1 MRRPRIAPL
10 EVERYVAA
18 PPERVWSLL
27 IEQDRMREWSRETAW
42 QWFLP
47 RRIRRGTWSLN
58 LNRSGWFVWPTLSRY
73 ARVVPRRRLC
83 FYVFGPAAWWT
94 YDLERAGHGTA
105 VRLRR
110 DLSGERSSWLSIVVA
125 AIGLGGAPA
134 HDRRLKADMAATLDA
149 LATAAE
155 TDQA

>member
-1 MRRPRIAPL
+1 MTRPRIAPL
-10 EVERYVAA
+10 EAERHIAA

-27 IEQDRMREWSRETAW
+27 IRPELMREWSRETTW
-42 QWFLP
+42 QVFLP
-47 RRIRRGTWSLN
+47 RRLRRGTWSFN

-83 FYVFGPAAWWT
+83 FYVFGPSAWWT
-94 YDLERAGHGTA
+94 YDLEPSGGGTA

-110 DLSGERSSWLSIVVA
+110 DLSGERSSWISIVVA

-134 HDRRLKADMAATLDA
+134 HDRRLAVDMRRTLEA
-149 LATAAE
+149 LAAEAA
-155 TDQA
+155 A